1 MERHIKLALVVFCT
15 GIISLLNSRAD
26 TFQVQVGSGG
36 LKFVPQN
43 VTIHVG
49 DTVQWTWVASGHS
62 STSGTPG
69 HPDGMWDSGI
79 LNIESTFSHTFT
91 AAGTFPYYC
100 TVHGTCCGMIGSV
113 TVTDQTDTVTIT
125 RATYTTATS
134 QLNVQATD
142 TSDTATLTVTVTR
155 SGLVLGT
162 MMNRGGGNYTA
173 KFTGIANPRN
183 ITVTSDGGGT
193 DSARVKLR

>member
-1 MERHIKLALVVFCT
+1 
-15 GIISLLNSRAD
+15 
-26 TFQVQVGSGG
+26 
-36 LKFVPQN
+36 
-43 VTIHVG
+43 
-49 DTVQWTWVASGHS
+49 
-62 STSGTPG
+62 
-69 HPDGMWDSGI
+69 
-79 LNIESTFSHTFT
+79 
-91 AAGTFPYYC
+91 
-100 TVHGTCCGMIGSV
+100 MIGSV

-162 MMNRGGGNYTA
+162 MTNRGGGNYTA
-173 KFTGIANPRN
+173 KFAGIANPRN

-193 DSARVKLR
+193 DSARVKPR